1 MNDFWAKTRIIIPQ
15 SYDLKFGFGPIMSG
29 RLSRKGP
36 WFLTLM
42 SFWRK
47 VFEWDPISNSLLA
60 KRIILFFIRR
70 PKLYQLLILVYS
82 RFLNYIILGS
92 CGVFGQTQKATLFPG
107 SPLFRS

>member
-1 MNDFWAKTRIIIPQ
+1 MVFELRPALLYLRATIWNLALGPLCQGDFHE
-15 SYDLKFGFGPIMSG
+15 
-29 RLSRKGP
+29 KGP
-36 WFLTLM
+36 DFLTLM
-42 SFWRK
+42 SFWRR
-47 VFEWDPISNSLLA
+47 VFEWDPISNFA
-60 KRIILFFIRR
+60 KRSWLFIRR